1 MDGPRCGLIL
11 QISINIMFAFHL
23 ISFIILLNKEL
34 QETSGGSFC
43 LVFNCNII
51 ALIWVIFVVVSMKC
65 KNLHIEDKVGPPGGL
80 VRQDS
85 TGIALNTT
93 LAHQA

>member
-1 MDGPRCGLIL
+1 MITCLLNSFVIL
-11 QISINIMFAFHL
+11 V
-23 ISFIILLNKEL
+23 NKEL
-34 QETSGGSFC
+34 QETSGGGFC
-43 LVFNCNII
+43 LVFNCNIM
-51 ALIWVIFVVVSMKC
+51 ALVWVVFVVVSMKC

-80 VRQDS
+80 VSQGS